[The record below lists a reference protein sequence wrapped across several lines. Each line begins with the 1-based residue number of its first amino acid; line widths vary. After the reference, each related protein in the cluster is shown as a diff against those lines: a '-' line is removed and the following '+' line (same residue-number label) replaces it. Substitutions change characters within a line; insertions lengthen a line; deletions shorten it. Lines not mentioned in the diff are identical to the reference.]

1 MAWDEKWRDL
11 EYGGV
16 QGGSEWWVLVILAWG
31 WGISGRGCVEG
42 EVLGTDPVNLFWWWL
57 GTNQQAVVT
66 KNKQKKY
73 TKRDSQIIFSPQK
86 NKIHS
91 PYETWKLQTGTE
103 EFLIQYSSDYTNI
116 IPYIELK
123 IIIIILFKKILQI
136 YI

>member
-1 MAWDEKWRDL
+1 MVIGNQPA
-11 EYGGV
+11 
-16 QGGSEWWVLVILAWG
+16 GSSDKKQTNKKKKIHKERL
-31 WGISGRGCVEG
+31 
-42 EVLGTDPVNLFWWWL
+42 TDNF
-57 GTNQQAVVT
+57 
-66 KNKQKKY
+66 
-73 TKRDSQIIFSPQK
+73 FSPQK